1 MLTATKQLS
10 SYLRL
15 RFSCLSHELRQLTEQ
30 VKSLLLWVAVFL
42 GPAILALVFGLLL
55 AIGQLYNT
63 QQTAAQML
71 ALCWSLL
78 ALQNLLVWLCRHAI
92 LTTRY
97 RLYLQTL
104 PCSELHHRLADLVLL
119 CCCLPVFWLHGL
131 VVANAN
137 LSQWQ
142 SVLPQLSFLLLQL
155 FAAYLTLYRPKRCIF
170 ALLLTIPL
178 INYLPDINS
187 GLIALGALSLLFPM
201 LPAMAWRL
209 PFTTSNSLAL
219 WLKLWSREPEQWL
232 SRLLLIALIAMVCNI
247 TLNQRSDLAATV
259 LYFSATF
266 LILVC
271 CTMQLSNNRL
281 LLRYPLFF
289 KQFPAAI
296 TYWQYLAPAMLAI
309 LSLSALW
316 ILGAGAYLLLFS
328 IVLCCAGLVLARKR
342 PHKLVAAWFISA
354 ITVSFVLIL
363 V

>member
-1 MLTATKQLS
+1 MLTKTKQLS
-10 SYLRL
+10 TYLRL

-30 VKSLLLWVAVFL
+30 VKNLLLWVAVFL
-42 GPAILALVFGLLL
+42 GPAILALVFGILL

-63 QQTAAQML
+63 EQTARQML
-71 ALCWSLL
+71 MLCWSLM

-104 PCSELHHRLADLVLL
+104 PCSERHRRLADLLLL
-119 CCCLPVFWLHGL
+119 CCCLPVFWLHTL

-155 FAAYLTLYRPKRCIF
+155 ASAYLVLYRPKRSIF
-170 ALLLTIPL
+170 ALLLAIP
-178 INYLPDINS
+178 IISQMPDIVS
-187 GLIALGALSLLFPM
+187 GLFTLGALGLLLPL
-201 LPAMAWRL
+201 LPAMSWRL
-209 PFTTSNSLAL
+209 SYATTSNFRL
-219 WLKLWSREPEQWL
+219 WLKLWSHEPEQWL
-232 SRLLLIALIAMVCNI
+232 SRLLLIALITMICHI
-247 TLNQRSDLAATV
+247 TLNQRPDLTTTV
-259 LYFSATF
+259 LYFCSAL

-289 KQFPAAI
+289 RQFS
-296 TYWQYLAPAMLAI
+296 TTTVYWQYLAPAMLAI

-316 ILGAGAYLLLFS
+316 MLGAGAYLLLFS
-328 IVLCCAGLVLARKR
+328 IVLCCVGLVLAKIR
-342 PHKLVAAWFISA
+342 PHQLVAAWFILV
-354 ITVSFVLIL
+354 ILISFLLL